1 MYTHNVT
8 TNKRGDKMFVI
19 VATKP
24 LNDGTSG
31 FRFNVLGQ
39 KGLVR
44 KRKRKVRATGKQVGP
59 TMDVFSIGKFS
70 LALEK
75 KRPARKLAHFAG

>member
-1 MYTHNVT
+1 
-8 TNKRGDKMFVI
+8 MFVI

-39 KGLVR
+39 KGLFR
-44 KRKRKVRATGKQVGP
+44 MRSDKSLPRAKRVGP
-59 TMDVFSIGKFS
+59 TMNAYDMGKFT
-70 LALEK
+70 LYLEK

>member
-1 MYTHNVT
+1 
-8 TNKRGDKMFVI
+8 MFVI

-44 KRKRKVRATGKQVGP
+44 KRKSLSRPMGKQVGS
-59 TMDVFSIGKFS
+59 TMNAYDMGKFT
-70 LALEK
+70 LYLEK

>member
-1 MYTHNVT
+1 
-8 TNKRGDKMFVI
+8 MFVL

-59 TMDVFSIGKFS
+59 TMDVFQSASFH
-70 LALEK
+70 LHL
-75 KRPARKLAHFAG
+75 KRSVQPENLLTLQVNIMVQCANMVHCTP